1 MILPRFKKKT
11 LERNYTLEDCLQ
23 LPFQALLPSLPS
35 ECSIAKPHRV
45 TCPSQNT
52 SFTTLWLSWPFFSC
66 NSVPKVWIP
75 STCPLSPSI
84 TSCVS
89 YLCALKPHRTCQP
102 EPWLPF
108 SRLHSIFF
116 ILFHSHLPCCIF
128 MLLSPTWHCKN
139 LESRLVTFY
148 TVNLKFI
155 PLLFG
160 YSKSSKYCGKNKLK
174 LKFFLPLKYS
184 IILFSWASATY

>member
-1 MILPRFKKKT
+1 MKLHIGRLCPT
-11 LERNYTLEDCLQ
+11 T
-23 LPFQALLPSLPS
+23 LPSSSPVPS
-35 ECSIAKPHRV
+35 FRV
-45 TCPSQNT
+45 LHSQAT
-52 SFTTLWLSWPFFSC
+52 LGDLSFPEHILHYSLAFLAFFSC
-66 NSVPKVWIP
+66 SSVPKVWIP

-108 SRLHSIFF
+108 SRPHSIFF

-160 YSKSSKYCGKNKLK
+160 YSKSSKYCGRNKLK